1 MGRLL
6 SFALVAASP
15 FGGVLAAVPLG
26 VLGFGYPAWAVV
38 LACVPLGYLQVIV
51 VDLGW
56 DGLERLRWWRAVL
69 ARPRSRLVQRL
80 LAHCGGF
87 WSTAALVPLLGPWVV
102 MGLMRPAAVSQ
113 RRVAAPIL
121 FALATLS
128 GVLAALCIAAPEWV
142 R

>member
-26 VLGFGYPAWAVV
+26 VLGFGYPPWAVA
-38 LACVPLGYLQVIV
+38 LACVPLGYLQVAV

-56 DGLERLRWWRAVL
+56 DGLERLRWWRAL
-69 ARPRSRLVQRL
+69 LGRPRSALVQRL

-87 WSTAALVPLLGPWVV
+87 WSTAALVPLLGPWLV
-102 MGLMRPAAVSQ
+102 MGLMRAAGVPQ

-121 FALATLS
+121 FALAVVS
-128 GVLAALCIAAPEWV
+128 CVLAASCLLAPE
-142 R
+142 RMR